1 MSKNNREATHVTLR
15 YEADSTVANWLEHQD
30 SASKSMLFLIK
41 QACMTYGSGDLV
53 TAILEKQLATEEQ
66 GLATTKVESNPE
78 PKKVVEPQVDSE
90 PEPVQ
95 PAPKK
100 TDSKKDAS
108 EQNVN
113 PDDWRDMM
121 GQS

>member
-53 TAILEKQLATEEQ
+53 TAILEKQLTTEEKS
-66 GLATTKVESNPE
+66 LPAAKVEATPEVNEVAKPKVE
-78 PKKVVEPQVDSE
+78 PKVAPDK
-90 PEPVQ
+90 

-100 TDSKKDAS
+100 TDSNKDAS

-121 GQS
+121 GQ